1 VAEALRSV
9 RRLRDG
15 NVGLSP
21 KDQRLRVPETAP
33 YEAATKF
40 IGDNELPMT
49 YLDQV
54 ANFITQNTQGATI
67 GQSP

>member
-21 KDQRLRVPETAP
+21 KDQRLR
-33 YEAATKF
+33 
-40 IGDNELPMT
+40 T

-67 GQSP
+67 GQSQEPAGADPWGSQGSAPAGS